1 MKKNIV
7 FSIFGIV
14 AAMFIAVNANATNG
28 MRMIGFGPVQDSMGG
43 VSVGLPLDAASIL
56 TNPAGMNDLS
66 GRIDFGASY
75 FVPTVEYKATE
86 STGMGGAVI
95 NHDGSTIES
104 DRGGSPVPAF
114 GLIVPLNDKI
124 KFGVGAYG
132 VAGMGVD
139 YKQNLY
145 SGITY
150 TSYSQMRFAPGLS
163 YKINDMVSIGAVLNA
178 MYATMEFNAASGFGQ
193 SPHMGASSFGYG
205 ATIGVLVKPT
215 DMIQIGLA
223 YETKSTFQDFKFNTS
238 HGADKIE
245 FNQPSVATLGIGM
258 KPIKDLL
265 IGFDVE
271 WIRWSETNGENL
283 PRYAAN
289 NSSAMPWNMDWSD
302 QFVYKIGVQYAVSP
316 MLNLRAGYNY
326 GKMPLSSDR
335 AFENMAFPA
344 VSEHHITA
352 GIGINLTKQFA
363 LNIGGMY
370 SPSAK
375 ISGSNAG
382 SPMPPTPSGQG
393 ISSYETEM
401 SQYSLDMG
409 VTYTF

>member
-1 MKKNIV
+1 MKKIIRL
-7 FSIFGIV
+7 SLMGIISTV
-14 AAMFIAVNANATNG
+14 LMTSSAYATNG

-56 TNPAGMNDLS
+56 TNPAGMSVLP

-75 FVPTVEYKATE
+75 FVPSVKYKATE
-86 STGMGGAVI
+86 SAGMGGLVI
-95 NHDGSTIES
+95 NHDGAEIDS

-114 GLIVPLNDKI
+114 GLIIPLGEKFR
-124 KFGVGAYG
+124 FGVGAYG

-139 YKQNLY
+139 YPQNLY
-145 SGITY
+145 SGVTY
-150 TSYSQMRFAPGLS
+150 TSYSQMRFAPALS
-163 YKINDMVSIGAVLNA
+163 YKINDMVSVGAAVNI

-193 SPHMGASSFGYG
+193 QPHMGASSFGYG
-205 ATIGVLVKPT
+205 ATIGVLVKPV
-215 DMIQIGLA
+215 DFLQIGLA
-223 YETKSTFQDFKFNTS
+223 YETKSYFQDFSFNTTA
-238 HGADKIE
+238 GVDNIE
-245 FNQPSVATLGIGM
+245 FNQPQVATIGIGI
-258 KPIKDLL
+258 KPIKDII

-271 WIRWSETNGENL
+271 WINWSDTNGQNL
-283 PRYAAN
+283 PKYTAN

-302 QFVYKIGVQYAVSP
+302 QFVYKLGVQYTVHP
-316 MLNLRAGYNY
+316 MVVLRAGYNY
-326 GKMPLSSDR
+326 GKMPLESNR
-335 AFENMAFPA
+335 AFENIAFPA
-344 VSEHHITA
+344 VSEHHFTA
-352 GIGINLTKQFA
+352 GIGINLNKQFT

-401 SQYSLDMG
+401 SQYSIDMG
-409 VTYTF
+409 VTYIF

>member
-1 MKKNIV
+1 MKKNTILS
-7 FSIFGIV
+7 FWGIV
-14 AAMFIAVNANATNG
+14 AVMFIAVNANATNG

-56 TNPAGMNDLS
+56 TNPAGMSDLS

-75 FVPTVEYKATE
+75 FKPSVEYKATGAAP
-86 STGMGGAVI
+86 GMVM
-95 NHDGSTIES
+95 HDGATIDS
-104 DRGGSPVPAF
+104 DRGASPVPAF
-114 GLIVPLNDKI
+114 GLVIPLGEKFR
-124 KFGVGAYG
+124 FGVGAYG

-139 YKQNLY
+139 YPANLY
-145 SGITY
+145 SGVTY

-163 YKINDMVSIGAVLNA
+163 YKINDMVSVGAVVNM
-178 MYATMEFNAASGFGQ
+178 MYATMEYNAGGPTQ
-193 SPHMGASSFGYG
+193 QPHMGASSLGYG

-223 YETKSTFQDFKFNTS
+223 YETKSYFQDFSFNTS
-238 HGADKIE
+238 AGEDKIE
-245 FNQPSVATLGIGM
+245 FNQPQTATIGLGI

-265 IGFDVE
+265 IGFDIE
-271 WIRWSETNGENL
+271 WINWAETNGSNL
-283 PRYAAN
+283 PKYTAKA
-289 NSSAMPWNMDWSD
+289 SPAMPWSMDWSD

-326 GKMPLSSDR
+326 GKMPLNSDR

-344 VSEHHITA
+344 VSEHHFTA
-352 GIGINLTKQFA
+352 GMGINFNKQFA

-370 SPSAK
+370 SPTAK
-375 ISGSNAG
+375 ISGSNM
-382 SPMPPTPSGQG
+382 SQG

-401 SQYSLDMG
+401 SQYAIDMG